1 MTLLVDG
8 NQFGI
13 ARIDRYG
20 PSVSAGFSSN
30 RDSILDTIHA
40 NLQAAVGGILL
51 ACYGLTCGNSRHSS
65 AYSARTTSL
74 SAIGQIV
81 GHDLGVSGAQVGHV
95 SRLAALLQL
104 GGEHGDGDGHQYGP
118 WGPYRRSK
126 MQKRGEYME

>member
-30 RDSILDTIHA
+30 RDSILDAIHA
-40 NLQAAVGGILL
+40 NLQVAVGGILPAIL
-51 ACYGLTCGNSRHSS
+51 GLPGRDSRHGG
-65 AYSARTTSL
+65 AFSARGTRL

-95 SRLAALLQL
+95 GRLTALLKL

-126 MQKRGEYME
+126 MQKRGGCIL